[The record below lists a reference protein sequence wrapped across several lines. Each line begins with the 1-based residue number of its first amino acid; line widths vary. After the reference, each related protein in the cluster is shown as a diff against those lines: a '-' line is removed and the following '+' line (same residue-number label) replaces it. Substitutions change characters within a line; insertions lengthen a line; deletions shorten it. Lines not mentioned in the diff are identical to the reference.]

1 MNVHAPS
8 EPMTPEALEEA
19 LRAIG
24 PVRYH
29 DLHPFHGL
37 LHDGK
42 LNKGQ
47 VQAWALNRFVYQS
60 AIPRK
65 DASLI
70 ARCEDRE
77 LRREWV
83 HRITDHDGV
92 GEEQGGIDR
101 WLILTDG
108 LGLDRDYV
116 ISQEG
121 ALPATKF
128 AVEAYVRFVREKP
141 LVEAVASSLTE
152 LFAPSLH
159 KRRIAGML
167 ANYSFID
174 EKVVAY
180 FRRRLDQAPKDAQ
193 FALDYVKRNARTVEE
208 QRGALAALEV
218 QDRCIVGAAR
228 RPASRLCRR
237 RDPSRGLQAGL
248 KAMDEAKEIHAQSRP
263 HLPRGVR
270 LKRDE
275 ARGRW
280 TLLAPER
287 IFEIDDTA
295 ATVLELCDG
304 ERDLGAIVAELAARY
319 TAPPAVIEKD
329 VVAML
334 ADLKA
339 KRVLET

>member
-1 MNVHAPS
+1 MNIHAPS
-8 EPMTPEALEEA
+8 EPMTPDALEAA

-24 PVRYH
+24 PKRYH

-47 VQAWALNRFVYQS
+47 VQAWALNRFIYQA

-70 ARCEDRE
+70 GRCEDRE
-77 LRREWV
+77 LRREWL

-108 LGLDRDYV
+108 LGLERDYV
-116 ISQEG
+116 VSQEG

-128 AVEAYVRFVREKP
+128 AVEAYVRFVRERP
-141 LVEAVASSLTE
+141 LIEAVASSLTE
-152 LFAPSLH
+152 LFAPSIH

-167 ANYSFID
+167 ANYDFID
-174 EKVVAY
+174 EKVIAY
-180 FRRRLDQAPKDAQ
+180 FRRRLDQAPTRRPVCARLRQAQ
-193 FALDYVKRNARTVEE
+193 RPHRRRAAGRPC
-208 QRGALAALEV
+208 GADV
-218 QDRCIVGAAR
+218 QDRCVVGAAR
-228 RPASRLCRR
+228 RAASRLCRR
-237 RDPSRGLQAGL
+237 RDPSGRVSAGVN
-248 KAMDEAKEIHAQSRP
+248 MDDTTAIHAESRP

-287 IFEIDDTA
+287 IFEVDDTA
-295 ATVLELCDG
+295 AAVLELCDG
-304 ERDLGAIVAELAARY
+304 ERDLAGIVAELAARY
-319 TAPPAVIEKD
+319 AAPPAVIEKD